1 MDKLQDV
8 AKSAVADAV
17 VVVVVQLDEVA
28 SREFLVPVGVHGVM
42 LANDHVVG
50 VQVVVVGVQVV
61 VVLLVAKDHVL
72 GAYVVV
78 MVLLLDVALLH
89 APAVLMNLPQK
100 SAWPTKSL

>member
-50 VQVVVVGVQVV
+50 VQVVVV
-61 VVLLVAKDHVL
+61 LLVAKDHVL

-100 SAWPTKSL
+100 SAWPTTSL